1 MRWSR
6 GDLGHGD
13 WAPCNTQRKAVPT
26 EGGSPGEEDATV
38 HREMPTREPGS
49 IAIKS

>member
-6 GDLGHGD
+6 GDLDHG
-13 WAPCNTQRKAVPT
+13 KAVPT
-26 EGGSPGEEDATV
+26 EGASPGEEDATV
-38 HREMPTREPGS
+38 YREMPTREPGS